1 MGRTSYGRIPTKSQ
15 NDATVQAIHDQ
26 SDIALRVI
34 EASGGITYIG
44 KAAIGAN
51 DNDAVWSIKQIIDHS
66 TIEDDSTNI
75 EILYANGTADFIHS
89 WAERESYSY
98 S

>member
-1 MGRTSYGRIPTKSQ
+1 MGRAYSRIPTKSQ
-15 NDATVQAIHDQ
+15 NSDVTQAIIDQ
-26 SDIALRVI
+26 TNMALRVI
-34 EASGGITYIG
+34 EVSNSTYIG
-44 KAAIGAN
+44 KAAIGASES
-51 DNDAVWSIKQIIDHS
+51 DNVWSIKKIIDHS

-89 WAERESYSY
+89 WADREVYSY

>member
-1 MGRTSYGRIPTKSQ
+1 MGRAYSRIPTKSQ
-15 NDATVQAIHDQ
+15 NSDVTQAIIDQ
-26 SDIALRVI
+26 TNMALRVI

-44 KAAIGAN
+44 KAAIGASET
-51 DNDAVWSIKQIIDHS
+51 DAVWSIKQIIDHS

-89 WAERESYSY
+89 WVDRETYSY